1 MNLKALPLIILAAV
15 GTGGTGYFL
24 FNQTSHNISTSYH
37 ESQENA
43 KIEKQKE
50 ELAKKIELERKKK
63 DLLFQTEEANKKLAE
78 ENSVLAKQKEAYN
91 QRMEQLKKERAEML
105 ARQQQEEKNTL
116 QSVPK
121 SYPSGQVDSSDAIL
135 TNIYERSKGYNGTFD
150 AALQSL
156 SGLNVTDNISY
167 SRTDV
172 VLMRDKYN
180 LPENG
185 KKPVLSAPYEVI
197 ADIRQHNLMIAY
209 INSLISKNSNVLH
222 TEIKGIKYAP
232 QNANILT
239 VSPEG
244 KVGVTKNNENITY
257 NVVIETEAG
266 DFAVKGQTC
275 SAAPSL
281 TVNNQVDLL
290 IDKDSNT
297 FHIYPNS
304 VMKDNISYVNCQA
317 LLLAE

>member
-43 KIEKQKE
+43 KIEKQKQ
-50 ELAKKIELERKKK
+50 ELAKKIELEQKKK
-63 DLLFQTEEANKKLAE
+63 DLLFQTEEANKKLAM
-78 ENSVLAKQKEAYN
+78 ENSVLAKQKEQYN
-91 QRMEQLKKERAEML
+91 QKMEQLKKERSDLL
-105 ARQQQEEKNTL
+105 AKQQQEEKENL
-116 QSVPK
+116 QNIAK
-121 SYPSGQVDSSDAIL
+121 NYPSGQVDSNDSML
-135 TNIYERSKGYNGTFD
+135 SNMYERSKAYNGSFD
-150 AALQSL
+150 AALQNL
-156 SGLNVTDNISY
+156 SELKVINTVNY
-167 SRTDV
+167 SRTD
-172 VLMRDKYN
+172 LMLMKDKYN
-180 LPENG
+180 LPDNG
-185 KKPVLSAPYEVI
+185 KKPILSPSNEII

-209 INSLISKNSNVLH
+209 INSLISKSSTVLE
-222 TEIKGIKYAP
+222 TNIKSIKYVP

-257 NVVIETEAG
+257 NVVIETDAG

-275 SAAPSL
+275 SAVPSL
-281 TVNNQVDLL
+281 TTDNKISLL
-290 IDKDSNT
+290 IDRDSST
-297 FHIYPNS
+297 FHVYPNS

-317 LLLAE
+317 LLLAQ